1 MHDNSIGLRLQKLR
15 EARGLSQDEVA
26 EACGMSRVALTR
38 YENGTRIPQ
47 TRYAAQ
53 LAAFYH
59 VTVNYI
65 MGMEESIDNP
75 AQQDIAVS
83 LRAEAHDMLEQLSD
97 ENYQAMLT
105 ILRTMVD
112 KKR

>member
-1 MHDNSIGLRLQKLR
+1 MSDNSVGLRLQKLR
-15 EARGLSQDEVA
+15 EARGLGQEEVA

-38 YENGTRIPQ
+38 YENGTRVPQ

-53 LAAFYH
+53 LAAYYN

-65 MGMEESIDNP
+65 MGLEDQKEERP
-75 AQQDIAVS
+75 QTQQDPS
-83 LRAEAHDMLEQLSD
+83 GRAEAYEILQQLSD

-105 ILRTMVD
+105 LLRSMTE
-112 KKR
+112 KKG